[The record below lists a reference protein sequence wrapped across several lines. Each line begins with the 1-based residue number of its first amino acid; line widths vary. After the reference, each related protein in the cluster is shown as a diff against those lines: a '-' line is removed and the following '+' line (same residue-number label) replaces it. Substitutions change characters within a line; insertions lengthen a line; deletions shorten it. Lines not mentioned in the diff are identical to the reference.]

1 MKTIQT
7 HFQVHMTFDDDTIRR
22 MFRAEFYGYELL
34 KRLIWTGTGA
44 ALILLSL
51 FAGASMAL
59 KAAFLF
65 AGCLMLSMPDFL
77 SRVAAEGI
85 IMQRGHAV
93 SQVSYH
99 ILDTGIAIENGSC
112 LSFKQ
117 IDRLMEDDRYF
128 YIFQNRQNAVMLP
141 KDGLHPN
148 APEDLRAYL
157 SRLTGKPWK
166 RPKSLWSLTLKDLI
180 SILHPQRRNTL

>member
-1 MKTIQT
+1 MRT

-34 KRLIWTGTGA
+34 KRLIWTGIGA
-44 ALILLSL
+44 VLILLSL
-51 FAGASMAL
+51 FPGASIAL

-85 IMQRGHAV
+85 IMQRRHAV
-93 SQVSYH
+93 SQVSYR

-117 IDRLMEDDRYF
+117 VDRLMEDDQYF
-128 YIFQNRQNAVMLP
+128 YIFQSRQNAVMLP
-141 KDGLHPN
+141 KDGVHPGTS
-148 APEDLRAYL
+148 EDLKSYL
-157 SRLTGKPWK
+157 SQIIGKSWK
-166 RPKSLWSLTLKDLI
+166 YPKSLWSLTLKDLI